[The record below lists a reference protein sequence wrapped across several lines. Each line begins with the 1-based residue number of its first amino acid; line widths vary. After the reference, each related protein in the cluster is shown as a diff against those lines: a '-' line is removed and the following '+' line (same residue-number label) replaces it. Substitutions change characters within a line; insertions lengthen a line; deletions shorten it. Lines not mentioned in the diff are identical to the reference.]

1 MGYWNN
7 WVSLIHQ
14 TNTPLKRNQMRP
26 ELQAKLLQH
35 LNKKKADQGFT
46 LVELLVVIV
55 IIGILAAVALP
66 NFLSQS
72 AKAKQSEAKQYV
84 ATFNRSQTAYRTDK
98 TQFAANFDTLSM
110 GVLSDT
116 KSSTAAYN
124 YSMTGSTDN
133 TSILA
138 SSKDS
143 AIRPYGGAVT
153 RFNNASS
160 ESSIASVIC
169 EDNIATAGAP
179 KGLSNTGSGSTSG
192 PTCVN
197 GSTDVTTK

>member
-1 MGYWNN
+1 MGYLNN
-7 WVSLIHQ
+7 WVSLNYQ
-14 TNTPLKRNQMRP
+14 TNTPLRRHQMRP

-35 LNKKKADQGFT
+35 LNKNKGDKGFT

-84 ATFNRSQTAYRTDK
+84 ATFNRTQTAYRTDK
-98 TQFAANFDTLSM
+98 TQFAASFNDLAM

-116 KSSTAAYN
+116 KSATAAYS
-124 YSMTGSTDN
+124 YAMAGTGDSA
-133 TSILA
+133 SITA
-138 SSKDS
+138 ASKDT
-143 AIRPYGGAVT
+143 AIRPYAAGVT

-169 EDNIATAGAP
+169 EDNVAKAGAP
-179 KGLSNTGSGSTSG
+179 VVLGQGVGAA
-192 PTCVN
+192 PTC
-197 GSTDVTTK
+197 GTGATDVSTK